1 MEMLRHYMSTW
12 NAKFQN
18 IVRLQDIAN
27 EMRIESDSE
36 LAYEALATWLER
48 HQFLAENNQRAERHY
63 DVNVTRF
70 QSCNA

>member
-1 MEMLRHYMSTW
+1 MSVW

-18 IVRLQDIAN
+18 IVRLQSIAN

-48 HQFLAENNQRAERHY
+48 CQFLAENDQQAERHY
-63 DVNVTRF
+63 SVNVKRF
-70 QSCNA
+70 HSFKG